1 MNKKTTRPIFTVEFK
16 QSAVK
21 LVTEQGYIRQE
32 AANNLG
38 VSLSAITRWV
48 RTETQ
53 TDSKPG
59 AREGR
64 KTKKPSNLNPLFK
77 KHKSAKYKPRTNH
90 NNQNNQ
96 NNQNSQK

>member
-21 LVTEQGYIRQE
+21 LVTEQGYSRQE

-48 RTETQ
+48 RIETH

-59 AREGR
+59 SKQSTLNISERAELEALR
-64 KTKKPSNLNPLFK
+64 KENNRLKMERDILKKATVFFANEK
-77 KHKSAKYKPRTNH
+77 E
-90 NNQNNQ
+90 
-96 NNQNSQK
+96 

>member
-21 LVTEQGYIRQE
+21 LVTEQGYTRQE

-48 RTETQ
+48 RAETQ
-53 TDSKPG
+53 ADSKPG
-59 AREGR
+59 SKQSTLNITERAELEELR
-64 KTKKPSNLNPLFK
+64 KE
-77 KHKSAKYKPRTNH
+77 
-90 NNQNNQ
+90 NNQLKMEREILKKAAVFFANE
-96 NNQNSQK
+96 KE

>member
-1 MNKKTTRPIFTVEFK
+1 MKKKTTRPVFTVEFK

-21 LVTEQGYIRQE
+21 LVTEQGYSRQE

-48 RTETQ
+48 RAEKH

-59 AREGR
+59 SKQSTLNISERAELEALR
-64 KTKKPSNLNPLFK
+64 KENNRLKMERDILKKATVFFANEK
-77 KHKSAKYKPRTNH
+77 E
-90 NNQNNQ
+90 
-96 NNQNSQK
+96 

>member
-1 MNKKTTRPIFTVEFK
+1 MNKKTTHPIFTVEFK

-21 LVTEQGYIRQE
+21 LVTEQGYSRQE

-48 RTETQ
+48 RAETH

-59 AREGR
+59 SKQSTLNISERAELEALR
-64 KTKKPSNLNPLFK
+64 KENNRLKMERDILKKATVFFANEK
-77 KHKSAKYKPRTNH
+77 E
-90 NNQNNQ
+90 
-96 NNQNSQK
+96 

>member
-21 LVTEQGYIRQE
+21 LVTEQGYSRQE

-48 RTETQ
+48 RSETQ
-53 TDSKPG
+53 KDSKPG
-59 AREGR
+59 SKQSTLNISERAELEALR
-64 KTKKPSNLNPLFK
+64 KENNRLKMERDILKKATVFFANEK
-77 KHKSAKYKPRTNH
+77 E
-90 NNQNNQ
+90 
-96 NNQNSQK
+96 